1 MNENAKKETA
11 KRAISPTPR
20 ILTMQDISSVGQ
32 CSLTVALPI
41 LSVCGIETCPLPS
54 AVLSTHTGFPDFTFR
69 DLTEDIPSMMAHWK
83 KQVLFFDALYT
94 GYLGNIR
101 QIDLVKALAQNVL
114 NAGAKTFIDP
124 AMADNGKLYVGFDQT
139 FVDAMKTLP
148 AVSDVLLPN
157 ITEAC
162 LLTDTPYRE
171 DGDAAWMHALAEKL
185 LALGAKNVVLTGVS
199 TEPGKTGVLVMGEAG
214 EQLYTHRHL
223 EPGTHGTG
231 DIFASVFV
239 GAFLRGKSLGEA
251 AKIAADFV
259 LLAVEETHEDSDH
272 WYGARFEPVLGRLV
286 QMLEA

>member
-11 KRAISPTPR
+11 KRTIRPTPR

-32 CSLTVALPI
+32 CSLTVALAI

-69 DLTEDIPSMMAHWK
+69 DLTEDIPSMMAHWQ
-83 KQVLFFDALYT
+83 KQGLFFDALYT

-101 QIDLVKALAQNVL
+101 QIELVKTLAQSVL

-124 AMADNGKLYVGFDQT
+124 AMADNGKLYVGFDQA

-171 DGDAAWMHALAEKL
+171 DGDVAWMHALAEKL

-199 TEPGKTGVLVMGEAG
+199 TEPGKTGVLVIGEAG
-214 EQLYTHRHL
+214 EEVYTHRHL

-239 GAFLRGKSLGEA
+239 GTFLRGKTLGEA
-251 AKIAADFV
+251 AKIAADFT
-259 LLAVEETHEDSDH
+259 LLAVEETHKEPDH

-286 QMLEA
+286 QMLAS